1 MADSILTSTKKT
13 LGLTE
18 DYTAFDLDILMH
30 INSVFTTLC
39 QLGIGPE
46 DGYEIESAEDVWSDF
61 INDKRLNSIKTYMS
75 LRVRLIFDPPAT
87 SFLQEAMR
95 NQIQELEWRLNVYR
109 ETTTY
114 PLPSTTGREVV

>member
-109 ETTTY
+109 ETSTY